1 MAVAA
6 DDHSFTPSNES
17 LVDRYLRP
25 KIAGGQINDHAN
37 ACFFNDADVC
47 SARPYDLVR
56 HRTPAR
62 VPCRDAGDG
71 MQWFF
76 FSPARC
82 KSLTTRRSRT
92 IDGTSGKE
100 SWHSEGSPVAVEG
113 SAGGGFMQ
121 KFSYH
126 VRPAPGVIEK
136 PGWIMAEY
144 TVNKDTTRAGD
155 LVLCKVYRSPRG
167 PGRSRASSSSSAS
180 AAATNSGCKRK
191 ATDDEEH
198 LEAATP
204 CTRPRLTE
212 EDDVMLLAEDIE
224 RGLLSHDD
232 HTAAPEFEETT
243 QHVEESEPEP
253 QLVDETV
260 DGKMSFEEIKAAI
273 MMGDEEDEKL
283 RVPDGEDPVAF
294 YMRFLGL
301 SDVHQQ
307 PQEQEASF
315 I

>member
-47 SARPYDLVR
+47 SARPYDLPCALQVVDDEAVAN
-56 HRTPAR
+56 HRRNQRQGVLAL
-62 VPCRDAGDG
+62 GG
-71 MQWFF
+71 Q
-76 FSPARC
+76 
-82 KSLTTRRSRT
+82 
-92 IDGTSGKE
+92 
-100 SWHSEGSPVAVEG
+100 PVAVEG

-136 PGWIMAEY
+136 LGWIMAEY